1 MLLIYH
7 PGEHGHVVR
16 GEGHGVD
23 EMISENRNNKVNE
36 KKTEI
41 TAQNRTEEA
50 ESIEEDAE
58 VELDLKFW
66 D

>member
-36 KKTEI
+36 KK
-41 TAQNRTEEA
+41 Q
-50 ESIEEDAE
+50 
-58 VELDLKFW
+58 K
-66 D
+66 